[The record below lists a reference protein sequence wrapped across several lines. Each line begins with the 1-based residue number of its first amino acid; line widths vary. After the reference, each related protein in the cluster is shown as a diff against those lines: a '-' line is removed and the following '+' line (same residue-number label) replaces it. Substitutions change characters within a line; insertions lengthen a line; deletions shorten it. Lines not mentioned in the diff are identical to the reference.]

1 MDPNYKK
8 YYRENIT
15 YWIFYYVNSKV
26 VAVLA
31 LLFTLRES
39 RRTSDPAL
47 PRDRGK
53 QLQLHPW
60 RLDSEALRLL
70 QR

>member
-1 MDPNYKK
+1 M
-8 YYRENIT
+8 
-15 YWIFYYVNSKV
+15 YWIFHFVNSKD

-31 LLFTLRES
+31 ILSTLRES

-47 PRDRGK
+47 PKDRGK

-60 RLDSEALRLL
+60 RLDSEALQLL